1 MRNILV
7 TGANGYIGTA
17 LCNHLINRGNQ
28 VIGVARGKKREGK
41 TVIVDDIA
49 AFDGW
54 QEVLGG
60 IDAIVHLAGRAHIL
74 KDRANDPLEEFRR
87 INTRATIK
95 LAEAAALAGVK
106 RMIFISS
113 IGVNGNATYE
123 KQFSVNDIPQP
134 HSDYAHSKYEAEL
147 ALHDIACRTGLEVTI
162 IRPPLVYGPNA
173 PGNYGSLMRWLASGR
188 PLPLGAITMNRRS
201 FVSLDNLVD
210 LIEVCTNHPS
220 AANQTFLVSD
230 GEDLSTTDLLCRVSS
245 AMGKTPKLFPVP
257 PSLLRFFA
265 NAIGKRDVAQRLLD
279 DLRVDIQHTCNMLA
293 WKPPFS
299 VDDSIKKSAINFH
312 KH

>member
-7 TGANGYIGTA
+7 TGANGFIGTA
-17 LCNHLINRGNQ
+17 LCNHLMNRGNQ
-28 VIGVARGKKREGK
+28 VIGVARRKRPEGQ
-41 TVIVDDIA
+41 TVIMEDIA

-74 KDRANDPLEEFRR
+74 KDKADDPLEEFRR

-95 LAEAAALAGVK
+95 LAEAAVSAGVK
-106 RMIFISS
+106 RMVFISS
-113 IGVNGNATYE
+113 IGVNGNVTHD
-123 KQFSVNDIPQP
+123 KPFSVDDIPQP
-134 HSDYAHSKYEAEL
+134 HTDYAHSKYEAEL

-188 PLPLGAITMNRRS
+188 PLPLGSITMNRRS

-279 DLRVDIQHTCNMLA
+279 DLRLDIQHTRNKLA

>member
-7 TGANGYIGTA
+7 TGANGFIGTA
-17 LCNHLINRGNQ
+17 LCNHLMNRGNQ
-28 VIGVARGKKREGK
+28 VIGVARRKRPEGQ
-41 TVIVDDIA
+41 TVIVEDIA

-74 KDRANDPLEEFRR
+74 KDKADDPLEEFRR

-95 LAEAAALAGVK
+95 LAEAAVSAGVK
-106 RMIFISS
+106 RMVFISS
-113 IGVNGNATYE
+113 IGVNGNVTHD
-123 KQFSVNDIPQP
+123 KPFSVDDIPQP
-134 HSDYAHSKYEAEL
+134 HTDYAHSKYEAEL

-245 AMGKTPKLFPVP
+245 AMGKTPKLFPIP

-279 DLRVDIQHTCNMLA
+279 DLRLDIQHTRNKLA